1 MSDKMNEEKPVSESD
16 AIFTKAEL
24 EPDRYT
30 AGLCLMEP
38 YATVTGRAT
47 MLDVVL
53 EKMTENE
60 QIALFREGARYSEA
74 TLLKH

>member
-1 MSDKMNEEKPVSESD
+1 MNEEKPVSESD
-16 AIFTKAEL
+16 AIFTEAEL

-38 YATVTGRAT
+38 YATVTRRAT

-53 EKMTENE
+53 EKMTEKRADC
-60 QIALFREGARYSEA
+60 IISRGS
-74 TLLKH
+74 TLL